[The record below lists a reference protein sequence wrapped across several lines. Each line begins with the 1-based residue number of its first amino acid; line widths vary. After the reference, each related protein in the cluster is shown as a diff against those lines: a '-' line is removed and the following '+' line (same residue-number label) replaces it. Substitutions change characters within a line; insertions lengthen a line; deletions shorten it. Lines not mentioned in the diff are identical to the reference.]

1 MNIRILH
8 DPESVYADNQV
19 MSAKE
24 LINDFI
30 EGLNENEEN
39 DKDTIKWLNK
49 VSEKSAIELIGS
61 DTLVD
66 LELSNNTFK
75 SDTHLSTSLG
85 WNTIRLRSL
94 YLSMTPT
101 QVTVFPCPVGKS
113 INAVFSLLV
122 VLLTISS
129 IQLITSHCTGFNV
142 HVGLSATSISS
153 PI

>member
-49 VSEKSAIELIGS
+49 VSEK
-61 DTLVD
+61 
-66 LELSNNTFK
+66 
-75 SDTHLSTSLG
+75 
-85 WNTIRLRSL
+85 
-94 YLSMTPT
+94 
-101 QVTVFPCPVGKS
+101 
-113 INAVFSLLV
+113 
-122 VLLTISS
+122 
-129 IQLITSHCTGFNV
+129 
-142 HVGLSATSISS
+142 
-153 PI
+153 

>member
-49 VSEKSAIELIGS
+49 VSEKSAIELIAS
-61 DTLVD
+61 LW
-66 LELSNNTFK
+66 ELSGEIGHCRYNK
-75 SDTHLSTSLG
+75 G
-85 WNTIRLRSL
+85 EE
-94 YLSMTPT
+94 
-101 QVTVFPCPVGKS
+101 
-113 INAVFSLLV
+113 IN
-122 VLLTISS
+122 
-129 IQLITSHCTGFNV
+129 SHA
-142 HVGLSATSISS
+142 H
-153 PI
+153 

>member
-49 VSEKSAIELIGS
+49 VSEKSAIELIAS
-61 DTLVD
+61 LWD
-66 LELSNNTFK
+66 LSVEIWHGRYNK
-75 SDTHLSTSLG
+75 G
-85 WNTIRLRSL
+85 EE
-94 YLSMTPT
+94 
-101 QVTVFPCPVGKS
+101 
-113 INAVFSLLV
+113 IN
-122 VLLTISS
+122 
-129 IQLITSHCTGFNV
+129 SHA
-142 HVGLSATSISS
+142 H
-153 PI
+153 